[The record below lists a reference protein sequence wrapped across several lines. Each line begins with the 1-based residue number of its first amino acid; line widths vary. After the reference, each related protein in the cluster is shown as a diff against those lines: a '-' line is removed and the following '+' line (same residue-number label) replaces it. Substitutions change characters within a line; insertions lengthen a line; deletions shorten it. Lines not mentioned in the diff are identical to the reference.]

1 MTHHIGGRIDMTGL
15 GQLLGDKPDA
25 AQQHRPQTRPEF
37 IREARRLQA
46 AGLKADDIAGAL
58 RLSPGAVRE
67 LLREP
72 VPAELH
78 PRYRTPDL

>member
-1 MTHHIGGRIDMTGL
+1 MSDLAR
-15 GQLLGDKPDA
+15 LLGDTPDA

-37 IREARRLQA
+37 IREAQRLHR
-46 AGLKADDIAGAL
+46 AGLTPDDIAGAL

-72 VPAELH
+72 APGELH
-78 PRYRTPDL
+78 PRYRRPDL